1 MSSFHCGRIAVVG
14 RTNAGKSTLIN
25 RLVGEKVAI
34 VSKVPQT
41 TRLAL
46 IGVHNAEG
54 AQFVFVDTPGIHA
67 PKHSLNRRML
77 EQTYAAMDGVDA
89 VLLMIDASDRFG
101 RGDRAALERVK
112 ATGLPWVLALNKVD
126 LVKPK
131 SKLLPMMERFAR
143 EQQPQAIVPISAS
156 SQDDFDGLLGELRKL
171 LPEAPAQYPTD
182 IASDQ
187 TERFFLAELIREK
200 VLHATRQEVPH
211 STTVFI
217 EGIEEAEGK
226 GGKKLLIVKAALA
239 VEKPNQKGILIG
251 KGGAM
256 LKRMGTAARLDIEE
270 QLGTACHLELFVR
283 VAPQWRND
291 ERVLSEVFAEH
302 RAPTFTVESFELGEG
317 IDVEEAPQPP
327 AAGAPDEGAGEVED
341 EDA

>member
-1 MSSFHCGRIAVVG
+1 MSEFRCGRIAVVG

-34 VSKVPQT
+34 VSNVPQT

-46 IGVHNAEG
+46 IGVLNAEG
-54 AQFVFVDTPGIHA
+54 TQFVFVDTPGIHA
-67 PKHSLNRRML
+67 PKHALNRRML
-77 EQTYAAMDGVDA
+77 EQTWAAMEGVDA
-89 VLLMIDASDRFG
+89 VLLLIDASDRFG

-112 ATGLPWVLALNKVD
+112 ATGLPWVLGLNKVD

-131 SKLLPMMERFAR
+131 SKLLPMIERFDR
-143 EQQPQAIVPISAS
+143 EQEPKAIVPISATG
-156 SQDDFDGLLGELRKL
+156 QEHFEALLGELRAL

-211 STTVFI
+211 ATTVFI
-217 EGIEEAEGK
+217 EAIDEAQ
-226 GGKKLLIVKAALA
+226 GKKGKPLLVVKAALA

-283 VAPQWRND
+283 VAPEWRND
-291 ERVLSEVFAEH
+291 ERVLGEVFAEH
-302 RAPTFTVESFELGEG
+302 RAPAIPVGDLLEDLPGEHPAPVSEERRE
-317 IDVEEAPQPP
+317 DVSS
-327 AAGAPDEGAGEVED
+327 DET
-341 EDA
+341 